1 MVVWTRFFHLAN
13 GICVYIWKIE
23 FKKKGGGK
31 GGGCFEVNIGE

>member
-23 FKKKGGGK
+23 FKKRGRK